1 MFERVHV
8 IGTGRAGSA
17 IRGRLLERG
26 LAVTDGRVAD
36 PAAELVLLCVPDQV
50 IGEVAAGVGI
60 GPWVAHVS
68 GATHARR
75 AGAARAALQHPPAA
89 DADPRARAGAARR
102 RLGRDQR
109 RDR

>member
-26 LAVTDGRVAD
+26 LAVTDGRVPD
-36 PAAELVLLCVPDQV
+36 QGAELVLLCVPDQV
-50 IGEVAAGVGI
+50 IGEVAAGVRI

-68 GATHARR
+68 GATTL
-75 AGAARAALQHPPAA
+75 AALEPH
-89 DADPRARAGAARR
+89 DGASASIRCRR
-102 RLGRDQR
+102 
-109 RDR
+109 